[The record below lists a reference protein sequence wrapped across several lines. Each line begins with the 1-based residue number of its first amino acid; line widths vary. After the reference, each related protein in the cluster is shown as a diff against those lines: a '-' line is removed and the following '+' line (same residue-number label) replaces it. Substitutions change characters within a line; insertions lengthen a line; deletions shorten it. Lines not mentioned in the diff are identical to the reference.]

1 MGVTKSTSTVQ
12 LTTSWDCPKVMR
24 AAIWGGSL
32 ALPLSREQRQPMK
45 GVTAAPELPSM
56 PLPLD
61 GFCAATRSSAEQWA
75 GRRALPGR
83 ASSGLAVAIVHR
95 LAQAAA
101 LGREFG
107 GAALERGR
115 AKDLVKRPRAAE
127 LAATPAN
134 ATDTAVLVP
143 DEAVSLPPQIDRVLG
158 SRHEEKVSLPSVALA
173 ERVRRA
179 ERPPSQ
185 ARGRRD
191 G

>member
-12 LTTSWDCPKVMR
+12 LTASWDCPKVMR

-32 ALPLSREQRQPMK
+32 ALPLSGEQRQPMA

-56 PLPLD
+56 PL
-61 GFCAATRSSAEQWA
+61 GYCAATRSSAEQRA
-75 GRRALPGR
+75 GRRASPGR

-95 LAQAAA
+95 LAQAVE

-107 GAALERGR
+107 DAGLERGR
-115 AKDLVKRPRAAE
+115 AKDLVKRSRAAE
-127 LAATPAN
+127 SATTPAN
-134 ATDTAVLVP
+134 APDTAAAVP
-143 DEAVSLPPQIDRVLG
+143 YEAVSLPPQIERVLG
-158 SRHEEKVSLPSVALA
+158 SLHEGKVWLPNVALA
-173 ERVRRA
+173 KKMRRA

-185 ARGRRD
+185 ARGPHD